1 MINSKQQFIYVTFQE
16 EGIHRYPAAAQ
27 DPKLKTG
34 EWNDVSFLGAEHRH
48 IFHFRVELEVMH
60 DDRDVEFI
68 QFKRELQNL
77 YRGNMLTLDHKS
89 CEMISDELAKY
100 INNTYP
106 EREIRIQVAEDGE
119 NGSWTVY
126 TPSKPPVDF
135 GQLLVAAFKNYPN
148 E

>member
-1 MINSKQQFIYVTFQE
+1 MAHNKDLFAGQFQYIYVTFQE
-16 EGIHRYPAAAQ
+16 EGIHLYPAAAH

-34 EWNDVSFLGAEHRH
+34 KWDDVSFLGVEHRH

-77 YRGNMLTLDHKS
+77 YRNNMMSLDHKS
-89 CEMISDELAKY
+89 CEMISDELAEYITKKY
-100 INNTYP
+100 PN
-106 EREIRIQVAEDGE
+106 RRIRIQVAEDGE
-119 NGSWTVY
+119 NGSYTVY
-126 TPSKPPVDF
+126 EPWVEIVE
-135 GQLLVAAFKNYPN
+135 G

>member
-1 MINSKQQFIYVTFQE
+1 MITGKQQFIYVTFQE
-16 EGIHRYPAAAQ
+16 EGIHRYPAAAH

-34 EWNDVSFLGAEHRH
+34 EWNDVSFLGVEHRH

-77 YRGNMLTLDHKS
+77 YRNNMMTLDHKS
-89 CEMISDELAKY
+89 CEMISDELARY
-100 INNTYP
+100 INEKYP

-119 NGSWTVY
+119 NGSYTVY
-126 TPSKPPVDF
+126 RPS
-135 GQLLVAAFKNYPN
+135 VALDEWIEIEEGA
-148 E
+148 